1 VEDLFKKAKE
11 HGAKQGRPEDLNP
24 TTERQYQPFAG
35 QGRTLSGDVRPG
47 PSLQA
52 NAHADPLAHTI
63 TFWSNGFTVDD
74 GPLRSFDDEANVP
87 FLRSIAR
94 GECPKELEPADRSV
108 PVTVN
113 MVRKDHEEW
122 KPQPTPKYVPFAGSG
137 RTLGSAASPPSP
149 TPAESTEQV
158 PVDGTGVDDSRP
170 TTSIQV
176 RLADGTRMVA
186 QFNLDQ
192 TVMDIRHFIDMARPG
207 STGSYTLMNA
217 NDFPP
222 KPLTDPSATIES
234 ANLLNAVVNQR
245 M

>member
-1 VEDLFKKAKE
+1 VEDLFKKARE
-11 HGAKQGRPEDLNP
+11 HGAQQGRPEDLNP
-24 TTERQYQPFAG
+24 TTDKPYKAFEG
-35 QGRTLSGDVRPG
+35 EGRTLSGDVRPG
-47 PSLQA
+47 PSSQA
-52 NAHADPLAHTI
+52 GAQGAPLTHTI

-74 GPLRSFDDEANVP
+74 GQLRSFDDEANVP

-94 GECPKELEPADRSV
+94 GECPRELEPADRSV

-122 KPQPTPKYVPFAGSG
+122 KPQPTPRYVPFAGSG
-137 RTLGSAASPPSP
+137 RTLGSVASPPSP
-149 TPAESTEQV
+149 APAASTQQEV
-158 PVDGTGVDDSRP
+158 AGGIGLDDSRP
-170 TTSIQV
+170 TTSIQI

-186 QFNLDQ
+186 RFNLDQ
-192 TVMDIRHFIDMARPG
+192 TVMDIRRFIDMARPG
-207 STGSYTLMNA
+207 SSGSYTLMNA

-245 M
+245 L